1 MTKILSGYTGII
13 AIPGDLI
20 ESAYVDGAG
29 NMQVIKKI
37 ILPHLK
43 PSFVVC
49 IFWTISK
56 TLLSF
61 DLQFSLT
68 QGGPFKSTETL
79 AINIYQEA
87 FEKNNYGVGNAK
99 AILFFVTVV
108 VFSLLQNYLTRRNA
122 SES

>member
-1 MTKILSGYTGII
+1 MLIYIAGII

-87 FEKNNYGVGNAK
+87 FEKNNYVILPVPGV
-99 AILFFVTVV
+99 
-108 VFSLLQNYLTRRNA
+108 R
-122 SES
+122 